1 MARNVVGGDAL
12 YIAWKLDAAD
22 AGSAMRAQE
31 LLAQGERLKLYRLQS
46 WVVAQGEVKALLAP
60 AASLEQITGIIWT
73 DHVQPLSS
81 RWIPGKRACAEMAR
95 RIESVPVGL
104 GLAMRPEQWPF
115 SSAAMA

>member
-1 MARNVVGGDAL
+1 MARKVYGGDAL

-22 AGSAMRAQE
+22 AVSAIRAQE
-31 LLAQGERLKLYRLQS
+31 LLAKGEFLKLYRLQS

-60 AASLEQITGIIWT
+60 AAPLEQITRVIWT
-73 DHVQPLSS
+73 VRVQPLSS

-95 RIESVPVGL
+95 EIEFVPVGL

-115 SSAAMA
+115 SSAAMG